1 MRAVSDDNGPR
12 GEREQT
18 DERSDAIEPR
28 EPRSSSDGSTR
39 WVVVLAAIAA
49 IAGAVA
55 IVPPGG
61 VTARGLRI
69 ERMRGASDGRPLLLR
84 VALED
89 GGTRNWRAPA
99 SVRVR
104 ATNAGGAARTIE
116 ASRVGRSPWVLI
128 TVPDARFPL
137 RLAVSADGHELVTEV
152 SADPPTPRFA
162 LSDQG
167 RARVDIAVEGYVL
180 TPEVGGTAI
189 FHGGAALAGTVVDV
203 APDDPTLAIGPERTT
218 LDACGIAA
226 LYARPAGLAA
236 PVLLRFRG
244 EEHRFRLPLA
254 PGAITTRI
262 EGDTLTL
269 GHPLGGL
276 VAYVV
281 SGDERGPIR
290 WEQHLLAAESD
301 RTSTAR
307 VALGADALWAL
318 ASASTD
324 FERVSGAW
332 KRTPPGL
339 SPCTATPLGEYFAR
353 IAAPTP
359 PLPAITIVHDGARAA
374 LDQREDRRGQNRR
387 RALWVNALAL
397 VALAALMFRAAKS
410 SNSALEREGL
420 VRGSGAQRV
429 AAYGVIALAT
439 MAFALALAVQLRA

>member
-1 MRAVSDDNGPR
+1 MSDESGEKS
-12 GEREQT
+12 EREG
-18 DERSDAIEPR
+18 AIETSAA
-28 EPRSSSDGSTR
+28 RSKGDGSTR
-39 WVVVLAAIAA
+39 LVIVLAAIAA
-49 IAGAVA
+49 IAGAMA

-69 ERMRGASDGRPLLLR
+69 ERMRGAADGRPLLLR

-104 ATNAGGAARTIE
+104 AERAGGGTETVDGA
-116 ASRVGRSPWVLI
+116 RVGRSPWVLV
-128 TVPDARFPL
+128 TLSNARYPM
-137 RLAVSADGHELVTEV
+137 RLTVSADGHDVTTTLR
-152 SADPPTPRFA
+152 ADPPSPRFA

-167 RARVDIAVEGYVL
+167 RARVDVAVEGYVL
-180 TPEVGGTAI
+180 TPEVGGAAL
-189 FHGGAALAGTVVDV
+189 FNGGPSLAGTVVDV
-203 APDDPTLAIGPERTT
+203 APDDPTLAIGPERAT
-218 LDACGIAA
+218 LDACGIVA
-226 LYARPAGLAA
+226 LYARPGGLAA
-236 PVLLRFRG
+236 PVLVRFRG

-269 GHPLGGL
+269 AHPLGGL

-281 SGDERGPIR
+281 SGDDRGPLR

-301 RTSTAR
+301 RTATAR
-307 VALGADALWAL
+307 VALGGDAAWAL

-332 KRTPPGL
+332 KRSPPGL
-339 SPCTATPLGEYFAR
+339 SPCAATPLGEYFAR

-359 PLPAITIVHDGARAA
+359 PLPDITIVHDGAQHA
-374 LDQREDRRGQNRR
+374 LDRREDRRGQNRR

-397 VALAALMFRAAKS
+397 GALAALMMRAARS
-410 SNSALEREGL
+410 TDTTLEREGL

-439 MAFALALAVQLRA
+439 MAFAFALAVQLRA